1 MGTIVT
7 LILTHAAAFALGVFV
22 YRNNLKKGKD
32 IADKVDD
39 VVDLV
44 ETKIKSKK

>member
-1 MGTIVT
+1 MGNVLI
-7 LILTHAAAFALGVFV
+7 LILTHAAAFVAGIFV
-22 YRNNLKKGKD
+22 YRNNVTKASD

-44 ETKIKSKK
+44 EEKVKKKK